1 MEDKMQVFMNP
12 EFGSIRILDKD
23 GEPWFV
29 GKDVA
34 AALGYGAGKSLANAV
49 AKHVDAEDKGVIDLM
64 TPGGK
69 QRTGVINETG
79 LYSLVL
85 SSKLESARKF
95 KRWVTKDVLPSIRKH
110 GAYMTPETLQE
121 AILNPDVMIQLCQK
135 LKSEQEKNKVLEEK
149 NAELTPKAE
158 FADAITASEDSVP
171 IMIFA
176 KILNQNGIRIN
187 GKKVGQN
194 ILFEYLRNKGFL
206 SCMGGTYWNTPC
218 QKYVNSGYFQVSQ
231 RIRSNGQ
238 YYYKTS
244 VTPAGQKFFIK
255 YFKKLMKNDG
265 DNNI

>member
-23 GEPWFV
+23 GESWFV

-69 QRTGVINETG
+69 QRTGVINETC

-135 LKSEQEKNKVLEEK
+135 LKSEQEKN
-149 NAELTPKAE
+149 AELTLKAE